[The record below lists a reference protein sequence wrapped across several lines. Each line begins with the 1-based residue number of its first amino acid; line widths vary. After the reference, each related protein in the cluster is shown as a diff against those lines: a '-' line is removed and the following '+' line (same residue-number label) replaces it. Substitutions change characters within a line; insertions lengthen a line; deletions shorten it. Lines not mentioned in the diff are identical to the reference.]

1 MVWRLLKTGS
11 SWSRRSNV
19 KIAVIGGTGVY
30 DPALLA
36 DVREE
41 EVVTPYGTAILTA
54 GRYGNKEV
62 AFLPRHGAG
71 HTVPPHLINYRANIW
86 ALKMLGVRF
95 VLATSAVGS
104 LNREMAPG
112 ELVAL
117 DQFIDFTKSR
127 AATFF
132 EGGPAGVVHVDYT
145 DPYCPELRKI
155 MLQAAETEGLKVHP
169 HGCYVCTEGP
179 RYETPAEIRAFRTLG
194 GDLVGMTSVPEVV
207 LAREAEMCY
216 AGVALV
222 TNWAAG
228 LAGTKLTHQE
238 VVALME
244 ANLARLRKL
253 LARTIDLIDEKAHCA
268 CHTAVSGQVPLGSQ
282 GREDGHEG

>member
-1 MVWRLLKTGS
+1 ME
-11 SWSRRSNV
+11 
-19 KIAVIGGTGVY
+19 IAVIGGTGVY
-30 DPALLA
+30 DPELLA
-36 DVREE
+36 EVREE
-41 EVVTPYGTAILTA
+41 VVVTPYGTATLAA
-54 GRYGNKEV
+54 GRYGGKEV

-71 HTVPPHLINYRANIW
+71 HTVPPHLINYRANLW

-104 LNREMAPG
+104 LNPKMAPG

-117 DQFIDFTKSR
+117 DQFLDFTKSR
-127 AATFF
+127 AQTFY

-145 DPYCPELRKI
+145 DPYCPELRES
-155 MLQAAETEGLKVHP
+155 LLRAAEIEGLKLHRR
-169 HGCYVCTEGP
+169 GCYVCTEGP

-228 LAGTKLTHQE
+228 LTGSKLTHQE

-244 ANLARLRKL
+244 ANLNRLRRL
-253 LARTIDLIDEKAHCA
+253 LARAIDLIDEERVCA
-268 CHTAVSGQVPLGSQ
+268 CHTAVRGQAPLGPP
-282 GREDGHEG
+282 GEEGKRES

>member
-1 MVWRLLKTGS
+1 MR
-11 SWSRRSNV
+11 
-19 KIAVIGGTGVY
+19 IAVIGGTGVY
-30 DPALLA
+30 DPEIFS
-36 DVREE
+36 DKREE
-41 EVVTPYGTAILTA
+41 EIVTPYGTASVTV
-54 GRYGNKEV
+54 GRYGGKEV

-86 ALKMLGVRF
+86 ALKMLGVKS

-104 LNREMAPG
+104 LNPEMNPG
-112 ELVAL
+112 ELVSL
-117 DQFIDFTKSR
+117 DQFLDFTKSR
-127 AATFF
+127 AVTYF

-145 DPYCPELRKI
+145 DPYCPGLRELI
-155 MLQAAETEGLKVHP
+155 SQAARAQKIKVHDR
-169 HGCYVCTEGP
+169 GCYVCTEGP
-179 RYETPAEIRAFRTLG
+179 RYETPAEIRAYRTLG

-216 AGVALV
+216 AGLALV

-244 ANLARLRKL
+244 ANLARLRAL
-253 LARTIDLIDEKAHCA
+253 LAGIIELIDEERECG
-268 CHTAVSGQVPLGSQ
+268 CHTAVRGQSPLGPA
-282 GREDGHEG
+282 GGEGETK

>member
-1 MVWRLLKTGS
+1 VR
-11 SWSRRSNV
+11 
-19 KIAVIGGTGVY
+19 IAVIGGTGVY
-30 DPALLA
+30 DPELLA
-36 DVREE
+36 EVREE
-41 EVVTPYGTAILTA
+41 EVVTPYGTVILTA
-54 GRYGNKEV
+54 GRYGSKEV

-95 VLATSAVGS
+95 VIATSAVGS
-104 LNREMAPG
+104 LNPELAPG

-117 DQFIDFTKSR
+117 DQFLDFTKCR
-127 AATFF
+127 PQTYF

-145 DPYCPELRKI
+145 DPYCPNLRQT
-155 MLQAAETEGLKVHP
+155 LLDAAEGEGLTLHP
-169 HGCYVCTEGP
+169 KACYVCSEGP
-179 RYETPAEIRAFRTLG
+179 RYETPAEIRAYKVLG

-228 LAGTKLTHQE
+228 LAGAPLTHHE
-238 VVALME
+238 VLELMDR
-244 ANLARLRKL
+244 NLARLRGL
-253 LARTIDLIDEKAHCA
+253 LARAIDLLDEERSCP
-268 CHTAVSGQVPLGSQ
+268 CHSAVRGQTALTGK
-282 GREDGHEG
+282 EGATKP